1 MADRTINQ
9 GDATAT
15 ERDKSMNATPKPIS
29 RATLLMLAA
38 TVVFIIIASILFA
51 GFFNSPAG
59 TNNTNPSQADSSPSG
74 TDSRAKP

>member
-9 GDATAT
+9 GEAGVTT
-15 ERDKSMNATPKPIS
+15 TQNPIS
-29 RATLLMLAA
+29 RATILMLAA

-51 GFFNSPAG
+51 AFLNTPAG
-59 TNNTNPSQADSSPSG
+59 TNNTNPAQADSSPSG